1 MTNTTSAP
9 APSTLRFARYS
20 TYASY
25 LSGTRWLQVV
35 QEMSTQDPTIS
46 GILFAISMLMRQV
59 PWSVQPFAEDDADKE
74 LAAFVEECLH
84 DMREP
89 WPMTLSEILSFLPW
103 GWAALEKIYK
113 LRAGAVTRADGT
125 PDKLRSRCRRTTSL
139 ANRQL

>member
-1 MTNTTSAP
+1 MTDAP
-9 APSTLRFARYS
+9 RKPAFSIVGATGLKQQGGYIREEFL
-20 TYASY
+20 TE

-103 GWAALEKIYK
+103 GWAALEKIYT
-113 LRAGAVTRADGT
+113 LRAGAVTRAGGP
-125 PDKLRSRCRRTTSL
+125 PDTLRPSK
-139 ANRQL
+139 